1 MTSDF
6 LLLQKIRNGNNH
18 AGNQFV
24 ENYYS
29 FIYQYCF
36 LHIHN
41 QECAEDMVQ
50 ETFVRFFGALMSGAE
65 IGKAKSYL
73 YSIAGNI
80 IKNYYKKKKE
90 ILLDQLPDIEK
101 DNLTEIEIRLDV
113 ERALDLLP
121 EEIKETAIL
130 FFFQGLKQKEISDL
144 LRKISCFESKRIT
157 VKTVGGG
164 KRLKQYQRKIKEYKS
179 LIQKEYIQETAVC
192 TVIERCS
199 DMVSRQDNRR
209 ASYFEFLFEQ
219 FKFIKKRWWAL
230 QGGILFLLWILLADS
245 DGGANTERTLGAMS
259 VMFSVMIVPE
269 IWKNRRFSAVEIE
282 KTAFYSL
289 RQICAARTL
298 LFAAVDLVMITA
310 FFSISVYTLQISA
323 YRIIIDF
330 LVPLNVSCCICF
342 RLLYSK
348 WNDMEHIAV
357 FLSISCILIW
367 TLIVS
372 TDSIYQKISVP
383 IWVGLLIISFGYLI
397 FCVHKSQC
405 NCEINWEVKSSG
417 TAI

>member
-24 ENYYS
+24 EKYYS

-144 LRKISCFESKRIT
+144 LHINFELTYKAKKDVTNEQKNKFYDEIQKNFKFNEED
-157 VKTVGGG
+157 VNE
-164 KRLKQYQRKIKEYKS
+164 LKQKEISDLLHIKLS
-179 LIQKEYIQETAVC
+179 LVKYRVSKAKE
-192 TVIERCS
+192 
-199 DMVSRQDNRR
+199 
-209 ASYFEFLFEQ
+209 
-219 FKFIKKRWWAL
+219 
-230 QGGILFLLWILLADS
+230 LL
-245 DGGANTERTLGAMS
+245 
-259 VMFSVMIVPE
+259 
-269 IWKNRRFSAVEIE
+269 
-282 KTAFYSL
+282 
-289 RQICAARTL
+289 
-298 LFAAVDLVMITA
+298 
-310 FFSISVYTLQISA
+310 
-323 YRIIIDF
+323 
-330 LVPLNVSCCICF
+330 
-342 RLLYSK
+342 SK
-348 WNDMEHIAV
+348 QLEEGRD
-357 FLSISCILIW
+357 
-367 TLIVS
+367 
-372 TDSIYQKISVP
+372 
-383 IWVGLLIISFGYLI
+383 
-397 FCVHKSQC
+397 
-405 NCEINWEVKSSG
+405 
-417 TAI
+417 

>member
-24 ENYYS
+24 EKYYS
-29 FIYQYCF
+29 FIYQYSF

-80 IKNYYKKKKE
+80 IKNYYKKTKE

-144 LRKISCFESKRIT
+144 LHIKLSLVKYRVSKA
-157 VKTVGGG
+157 KE
-164 KRLKQYQRKIKEYKS
+164 LLSKQLEEGR
-179 LIQKEYIQETAVC
+179 
-192 TVIERCS
+192 
-199 DMVSRQDNRR
+199 D
-209 ASYFEFLFEQ
+209 
-219 FKFIKKRWWAL
+219 
-230 QGGILFLLWILLADS
+230 
-245 DGGANTERTLGAMS
+245 
-259 VMFSVMIVPE
+259 
-269 IWKNRRFSAVEIE
+269 
-282 KTAFYSL
+282 
-289 RQICAARTL
+289 
-298 LFAAVDLVMITA
+298 
-310 FFSISVYTLQISA
+310 
-323 YRIIIDF
+323 
-330 LVPLNVSCCICF
+330 
-342 RLLYSK
+342 
-348 WNDMEHIAV
+348 
-357 FLSISCILIW
+357 
-367 TLIVS
+367 
-372 TDSIYQKISVP
+372 
-383 IWVGLLIISFGYLI
+383 
-397 FCVHKSQC
+397 
-405 NCEINWEVKSSG
+405 
-417 TAI
+417 